1 MHGTNTP
8 TFNSNEFIG
17 EKVGSMK
24 WCDYLEHAEENK
36 EEKEEEAFQDEN
48 QSREMEHI
56 INILDVSLQIYIGWR
71 RIGKGDSYRQLR
83 DRTAAELLSAAQI
96 GSDS

>member
-1 MHGTNTP
+1 
-8 TFNSNEFIG
+8 
-17 EKVGSMK
+17 
-24 WCDYLEHAEENK
+24 
-36 EEKEEEAFQDEN
+36 
-48 QSREMEHI
+48 MEHI

-71 RIGKGDSYRQLR
+71 RIGEGDSYCQLR